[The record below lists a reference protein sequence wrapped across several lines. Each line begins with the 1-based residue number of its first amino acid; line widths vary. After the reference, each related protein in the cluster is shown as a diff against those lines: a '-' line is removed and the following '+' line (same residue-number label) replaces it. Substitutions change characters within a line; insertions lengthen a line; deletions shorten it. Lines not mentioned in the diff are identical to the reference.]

1 MTTASLPTTS
11 LPTCFVWPQGL
22 CSCSPLS
29 REQLSL
35 PPPFTSCKPLFRGH
49 LTKGVC
55 QLSAGV
61 ELLSTSVPL
70 LGLLLSSHQKQM
82 CKFYIVSAL
91 DTYSVIFSLCCF
103 PISRKTQLRR
113 GAAPPIWGT
122 TEGLWGSWS
131 YCNSSPEAEW
141 TGKRSGLRLG
151 YKTSRSI
158 SIVLLSP
165 ERFHLLMFP

>member
-1 MTTASLPTTS
+1 
-11 LPTCFVWPQGL
+11 
-22 CSCSPLS
+22 LS